1 MRADSHTQSRVPFT
15 CAYVCV
21 SSAQYDARTRALP
34 LCNTNLSVLLGRILL
49 PHCMWHTKAA
59 ATTKDALTHTQTHTH
74 IHRHIVRTRA
84 LCSRL
89 VFCGCNAR
97 RSPRCAHVDA
107 RVMVRVINPRGHAK
121 CLSERGA
128 RYDSIELLLNGQDKQ
143 RCGSRA
149 NGASE

>member
-84 LCSRL
+84 NAMFATCLLRL
-89 VFCGCNAR
+89 QRTAEPALRTCGCAR
-97 RSPRCAHVDA
+97 D
-107 RVMVRVINPRGHAK
+107 
-121 CLSERGA
+121 GA
-128 RYDSIELLLNGQDKQ
+128 RNQSA
-143 RCGSRA
+143 RSR
-149 NGASE
+149 EMFE